1 MNLFKITQLLSIFIL
16 FNLVGCSEPIA
27 HTPDSKQQVVEH
39 LKLNNNW
46 LYVTSKKQLVDS
58 PLPFNEEYLEKR
70 HVLYDHLQQF
80 NLDNSIQ
87 KQLEYLIIEERFAE
101 RFYPWPP
108 NQNVLLPLVENWQG
122 AASEILAD
130 KTITWLKFVEDTL
143 TQNRN
148 DKLALNRIELNQI
161 NEFVFDV
168 KKQLE
173 VSSYANK
180 AAQQLLVQLDH
191 FHAFLSGY
199 RPRSTISMS
208 QQPNGSSWY
217 QAKINYYSGQS
228 KSPNE
233 WLNDI
238 VVAHIDIIKS
248 EEELSSL
255 LDDTLQ
261 HALTVDQLLTLF
273 NASKTRDGLDWR
285 THYVDVVA
293 AFQSV
298 ELSSLTPAHR
308 KIALTLANVDLGIHY
323 QSWSYQHAEQFLKD
337 QLNLDQQQS
346 KVLIHFIVL
355 QPGVSIA
362 PATQLYL

>member
-1 MNLFKITQLLSIFIL
+1 MKNLKKNSVALTL
-16 FNLVGCSEPIA
+16 GA
-27 HTPDSKQQVVEH
+27 VVIG
-39 LKLNNNW
+39 
-46 LYVTSKKQLVDS
+46 TSALTSVNAEAN
-58 PLPFNEEYLEKR
+58 PFLM
-70 HVLYDHLQQF
+70 
-80 NLDNSIQ
+80 S
-87 KQLEYLIIEERFAE
+87 AM
-101 RFYPWPP
+101 
-108 NQNVLLPLVENWQG
+108 
-122 AASEILAD
+122 
-130 KTITWLKFVEDTL
+130 
-143 TQNRN
+143 
-148 DKLALNRIELNQI
+148 
-161 NEFVFDV
+161 
-168 KKQLE
+168 
-173 VSSYANK
+173 VSGY
-180 AAQQLLVQLDH
+180 QLD
-191 FHAFLSGY
+191 A
-199 RPRSTISMS
+199 
-208 QQPNGSSWY
+208 
-217 QAKINYYSGQS
+217 
-228 KSPNE
+228 E
-233 WLNDI
+233 EVNDI